1 MRYGGGLGS
10 DRLYWGVTQ
19 SPSGATTGQN
29 NLGVLL
35 EKVRNS
41 CLNDCEVEDW
51 IRFSA
56 VNLIDCDKRVIPSIE
71 LEVYKEGDLIET
83 ITLEN
88 KELFVFGRNEIAC
101 NVHLLHE
108 SISGV
113 HAVFVIDKEK
123 GATLIDLGSEY
134 GTTLNGVELEQNVP
148 AQIK

>member
-1 MRYGGGLGS
+1 
-10 DRLYWGVTQ
+10 
-19 SPSGATTGQN
+19 
-29 NLGVLL
+29 L

-51 IRFSA
+51 VRCSA
-56 VNLIDCDKRVIPSIE
+56 VSLIDCDKRDIPVIE
-71 LEVYKEGDLIET
+71 LEVFKEGDLIET

-88 KELFVFGRNEIAC
+88 KEIFLFGRNEAAC

-113 HAVFVIDKEK
+113 HAAFVVDKEN
-123 GATLIDLGSEY
+123 GAMLIDLGSEY

-148 AQIK
+148 AKIKQKGDVVVFGASTRSYKVKVDYSRML